1 MGIYMK
7 HKRVTRQ
14 YLITFIFAVIIIITA
29 IFRTSQRI
37 DHDVASEMRNT
48 LRDVAS
54 QNAVIVQLEI
64 RDKFDLLNSIA
75 SEVDPTSFEDLTS
88 IKQYQSFV
96 DTYQFKRIGFVAQN
110 GQVITTDGYTQDLS
124 EREFYHQ
131 GMKGISVVT
140 TTLDDHIGSSEP
152 INVFS
157 VPVYDSD
164 NTICGVLFATY
175 RTKQFQDILSVESF
189 NGKGFSCIVSQN
201 GDLFACS
208 SNAPEFLQNTD
219 NLLTHLSER
228 EQENTVSYQHLHDL
242 LFGKT
247 DGSGAFSGDDYRYF
261 YHAVPIDDDRTDT
274 QWFIFTIAPESVLIS
289 RTNNILSHVRILT
302 FILLLVLI
310 CGLLIYVYSIHSKH
324 QQLQTLAYTDSL
336 TGAGNYALFKE
347 KMKEQSKRHGFY
359 VALDLQDFKLI
370 NSTCG
375 IEKGDETLQA
385 VSKLLQSHLK
395 KEEFFARIDA
405 DRFLIIFWD
414 KDKAALELRLQML
427 CQDLDSL
434 SEELNIPRIF
444 PLIGIYETSDHHEVE
459 QNYGKAVQAKYI
471 VKGNRSRHY
480 AFYDELNIDQI
491 LENKQI
497 EDNFENAIKN
507 GEFRIWY
514 QPKVDPQ
521 TARILGA
528 EALIRWERPDGSLFS
543 PAKFIPLFERDG
555 NITALDEYVF
565 RAVCTQQQKWQ
576 DSGFPMFPISVN
588 ISRVSLYF
596 SNIVEKYRS
605 ILDSYHLDPKYVP
618 LEITESATIDN
629 NDIASLIDQFH
640 EAGFTLLLDDF
651 GSGYSSLSSLNEMHF
666 DTIKLDKSLI
676 DYIGDPNGEKLLQQI
691 TLLLQNLGMSI
702 TAEGVETAS
711 QVKFLESLHCDDI
724 QGYYFSKPL
733 PVDDYEKFAL
743 THR

>member
-1 MGIYMK
+1 MK
-7 HKRVTRQ
+7 HKRVNKQ
-14 YLITFIFAVIIIITA
+14 YILIFIIALFVILMA
-29 IFRTSQRI
+29 ILWTSNQI
-37 DHDVASEMRNT
+37 NADVTSEMENTLCDVAN
-48 LRDVAS
+48 
-54 QNAVIVQLEI
+54 QNAVIVYQEI
-64 RDKFDLLNSIA
+64 KDKFDLLYSIA
-75 SEVDPTSFEDLTS
+75 DNNDLSSFDDLSS

-96 DTYQFKRIGFVAQN
+96 DTYQFKRIGFVASN
-110 GQVITTDGYTQDLS
+110 GQVVTTDGHSQDLS
-124 EREFYHQ
+124 ERDFFHD
-131 GMKGISVVT
+131 GMKGLSGVT
-140 TTLDDHIGSSEP
+140 NTLEDHIGNKEP

-157 VPVYDSD
+157 VPVYKDD
-164 NTICGVLFATY
+164 AVYGVLFATY
-175 RTKQFQDILSVESF
+175 RTRQFEDILSVESF
-189 NGKGFSCIVSQN
+189 NGEGFSCIVSET
-201 GDLFACS
+201 GDIIVS
-208 SNAPEFLQNTD
+208 STNAPDFLQDTD
-219 NLLTHLSER
+219 NLLDFLSQSAMPNSLQADYLE
-228 EQENTVSYQHLHDL
+228 EL
-242 LFGKT
+242 LAGKS
-247 DGSGAFSGDDYRYF
+247 DKSGVLWGNGTKYY
-261 YHAVPIDDDRTDT
+261 YHAVPLDNLRNDR
-274 QWFIFTIAPESVLIS
+274 QWFVFTIAPESVLIS
-289 RTNNILSHVRILT
+289 RTSHILSHVRILIM
-302 FILLLVLI
+302 ILLLILI
-310 CGLLIYVYSIHSKH
+310 CGLLIYMYSIQSKH
-324 QQLQTLAYTDSL
+324 KQLQTLAYTDPL
-336 TGAGNYALFKE
+336 TGVGNYALFKE
-347 KMKEQSKRHGFY
+347 KMQEQSKHHGFY
-359 VALDLQDFKLI
+359 AALDLQDFKLI

-375 IEKGDETLQA
+375 IEKGDETLRSVSA
-385 VSKLLQSHLK
+385 VLQSHLK
-395 KEEFFARIDA
+395 KDEFFARIDA
-405 DRFLIIFWD
+405 DRFLIIFWE
-414 KDKAALELRLQML
+414 KDKAALEFRLQML

-459 QNYGKAVQAKYI
+459 QNYGKAVQAKHI

-480 AFYDELNIDQI
+480 AFYDELNIEQI

-497 EDNFENAIKN
+497 EDQFEKALQN
-507 GEFRIWY
+507 GEFQIWY
-514 QPKVDPQ
+514 QPKVNPE
-521 TARILGA
+521 TSHILGA
-528 EALIRWERPDGSLFS
+528 EALIRWQRPDGTLLS

-555 NITALDEYVF
+555 NITVLDEYVF

-629 NDIASLIDQFH
+629 SDIASLIDQFH

-691 TLLLQNLGMSI
+691 TFLLQNLGMSI

-711 QVKFLESLHCDDI
+711 QVEFLEGLHCDDI

-733 PVDDYEKFAL
+733 PVNDYEKFAL